1 MTSQVAQGGSVSVST
16 ESLSPPVLGVPRVC
30 EYSVK
35 SQRTAHRGS
44 PWCPQQWGS
53 PVMGTPFNILAAGVT
68 VICHQP
74 PIILK
79 PPTVAQHH
87 RACSCY
93 VGALLGPHRYPRG
106 EVNCQP
112 GDPMGS
118 PLTEFEI
125 CITCPAITVGTVI
138 LRALDRVRGRAL
150 GWLGPGSP

>member
-112 GDPMGS
+112 GDPMAMGS

-125 CITCPAITVGTVI
+125 GLGCL
-138 LRALDRVRGRAL
+138 LRKSSLRRNKQRKISSTRSTE
-150 GWLGPGSP
+150 PPR

>member
-1 MTSQVAQGGSVSVST
+1 MTSQVAQGGSVSVNT
-16 ESLSPPVLGVPRVC
+16 ESLTRLVLGVPRVC

-53 PVMGTPFNILAAGVT
+53 PVMGTSFNVLAAGVT

-79 PPTVAQHH
+79 PSTVTQHH
-87 RACSCY
+87 GTGSCH
-93 VGALLGPHRYPRG
+93 VGALLGPHRYPG
-106 EVNCQP
+106 GGVNCQP

-118 PLTEFEI
+118 PPTEFEI
-125 CITCPAITVGTVI
+125 VLFFFLSRFIGFLTPAPP
-138 LRALDRVRGRAL
+138 
-150 GWLGPGSP
+150 GWTPV